1 MTLREKLNEIL
12 EPRFD
17 SNSRLSKIYDSF
29 MMLMI
34 IISIAPLAFRRPSYV
49 LYIFDRVSV
58 IFFIIDY
65 FLRWFTADIKSRHKR
80 KLVSFLIYPF
90 TPMAIIDLLSI
101 LPSIGYLSRT
111 LKILRMVRLLKLTR
125 ILRFVR
131 YSKRILSLLYVL
143 KKERVILLTVLAI
156 VVFYIFTT
164 ALIMYNVE
172 MYNEGPGGE
181 IVFDTFFHALYWSTT
196 TLTTIGYG
204 DIYPV
209 SDVGRL
215 ISMISSIF
223 GVAVVAL
230 PTGVITA
237 SYLDE
242 LKRHR
247 KEKEDKE

>member
-1 MTLREKLNEIL
+1 MNRNRLKEIL
-12 EPRFD
+12 EPRFE
-17 SNSRLSKIYDSF
+17 SNSRASKIYDSF

-34 IISIAPLAFRRPSYV
+34 TISIVPLAFRRPSYV
-49 LYIFDRVSV
+49 LFLFDRISV
-58 IFFIIDY
+58 TFFIIDY
-65 FLRWFTADIKSRHKR
+65 FLRWITADIKSTHKN
-80 KLVSFLIYPF
+80 KIVAFIVYPF

-111 LKILRMVRLLKLTR
+111 LKILRMVRLIKLTR
-125 ILRFVR
+125 LLRFIR
-131 YSKRILSLLYVL
+131 YSKRIMSLLYVL

-164 ALIMYNVE
+164 ALIMYNAE
-172 MYNEGPGGE
+172 MYNEDSNGV

-204 DIYPV
+204 DFYPV

-230 PTGVITA
+230 PSGIITA

-242 LKRHR
+242 LKKRR
-247 KEKEDKE
+247 EELEKEE